1 MGINEIIMYIMMFFM
16 LIAAVDRILSQFGG
30 SARFLGKFG
39 KSIEGSGGQF
49 EEGFMAMGA
58 LGLAMVGMTAL
69 APVLAHVL
77 GPVIIPV
84 YEMLGANPS
93 MFAGTLLAC
102 DMGGFF
108 LAKELAGGDV
118 AAWLYSGL
126 ILGSMMGPTIVFS
139 IPVALGI
146 IEPSDRR
153 YLALGVL
160 AGIVTI
166 PIGCIAGGL
175 VAMYSGVQINGQPVE
190 FTFALILM
198 NMIPVII
205 VAILVALGLKF
216 IPEKMIN
223 GFQIFAKF
231 LVALITLGLAAA
243 VVKFL
248 LGWELIP
255 SLDPIFMAPG
265 DKPGEVMRAI
275 EVIGSISCV
284 LLGAYPMVLL
294 LTRWFEKPLMS
305 VGIDIGT
312 TTTQVIFSHLE
323 LVNRAAVSQV
333 PRYEFI
339 KREIS
344 WQSPVFFTPVDKQGG
359 LKEAEL
365 KSLILEQYQAA
376 GIAPESVDS
385 GAIIITGESAKTRN
399 ARPAVMA
406 LSQSL
411 GDFVVASAGPHL
423 ESVIAGHGAG
433 AQTLS
438 EQRLCRVLNID
449 IGGGT
454 ANYALFDAG
463 KISGTACLNVGGR
476 LLETDSQGRVVYAH
490 KPGQMIVDECF
501 GAGTDARSLT
511 GAQLVQVTRRMAAL
525 IVEVIDGTLSPLAQA
540 LMQTGLLPAGVTPEI
555 ITLSGGVGECYRHQP
570 ADPFCFAD
578 IGPLLATAL
587 HDHPRLR
594 EMNVQFPAQTVR
606 ATVIGAGAH
615 TLSLSGSTIW
625 LEGVQLPLRNL
636 PVAIPI
642 DETDLV
648 SAWQQALLQLD
659 LDPKTDAYVL
669 ALPASLP
676 VRYAAVLTV
685 INALVD
691 FVARFPNPHP
701 LLVVAGQDFGKALGM
716 LLRPQLQQLPL
727 AVIDEVIVRA
737 GDYIDIGTPLFGGS
751 VVPVTVKSLA
761 FPS

>member
-39 KSIEGSGGQF
+39 KSIEGAGGQF

-139 IPVALGI
+139 IPVALGM
-146 IEPSDRR
+146 
-153 YLALGVL
+153 L

-198 NMIPVII
+198 NMIPVLI
-205 VAILVALGLKF
+205 VAVLVALGLKF

-255 SLDPIFMAPG
+255 GLDPIFMAPG

-305 VGIDIGT
+305 VGKVLNMNNIAAAGMVATLANNIPMFGMMKQMDTRGK
-312 TTTQVIFSHLE
+312 VINCAF
-323 LVNRAAVSQV
+323 AVSAAFALGDHLGFAAANMNAMIFPMIVGKLIGGVTAIGVAMMLV
-333 PRYEFI
+333 PKEDATAA
-339 KREIS
+339 K
-344 WQSPVFFTPVDKQGG
+344 T
-359 LKEAEL
+359 EAE
-365 KSLILEQYQAA
+365 A
-376 GIAPESVDS
+376 
-385 GAIIITGESAKTRN
+385 
-399 ARPAVMA
+399 
-406 LSQSL
+406 QS
-411 GDFVVASAGPHL
+411 
-423 ESVIAGHGAG
+423 
-433 AQTLS
+433 
-438 EQRLCRVLNID
+438 
-449 IGGGT
+449 
-454 ANYALFDAG
+454 
-463 KISGTACLNVGGR
+463 
-476 LLETDSQGRVVYAH
+476 
-490 KPGQMIVDECF
+490 
-501 GAGTDARSLT
+501 
-511 GAQLVQVTRRMAAL
+511 
-525 IVEVIDGTLSPLAQA
+525 
-540 LMQTGLLPAGVTPEI
+540 
-555 ITLSGGVGECYRHQP
+555 
-570 ADPFCFAD
+570 
-578 IGPLLATAL
+578 
-587 HDHPRLR
+587 
-594 EMNVQFPAQTVR
+594 
-606 ATVIGAGAH
+606 
-615 TLSLSGSTIW
+615 
-625 LEGVQLPLRNL
+625 
-636 PVAIPI
+636 
-642 DETDLV
+642 
-648 SAWQQALLQLD
+648 
-659 LDPKTDAYVL
+659 
-669 ALPASLP
+669 
-676 VRYAAVLTV
+676 
-685 INALVD
+685 
-691 FVARFPNPHP
+691 
-701 LLVVAGQDFGKALGM
+701 
-716 LLRPQLQQLPL
+716 
-727 AVIDEVIVRA
+727 
-737 GDYIDIGTPLFGGS
+737 
-751 VVPVTVKSLA
+751 
-761 FPS
+761 

>member
-1 MGINEIIMYIMMFFM
+1 MQNELQTALFQAFDT
-16 LIAAVDRILSQFGG
+16 LNLQRVKTFSVTPVTLCGPGAVSSCGQQAQTRGLKHLFVMADS
-30 SARFLGKFG
+30 FLH
-39 KSIEGSGGQF
+39 Q
-49 EEGFMAMGA
+49 A
-58 LGLAMVGMTAL
+58 GMTAGLTRSL
-69 APVLAHVL
+69 AVKGIAMTLWPCPVGEPCITDVCAAVAQLRESGCDGVIAFGGGSVLDAAKAVALLVTNPDSTLAEMSETSVLQPRLPLIAIPTTAGTGSETTNVTVIIDAVSGRKQVLAH
-77 GPVIIPV
+77 
-84 YEMLGANPS
+84 AS
-93 MFAGTLLAC
+93 
-102 DMGGFF
+102 
-108 LAKELAGGDV
+108 
-118 AAWLYSGL
+118 
-126 ILGSMMGPTIVFS
+126 
-139 IPVALGI
+139 
-146 IEPSDRR
+146 
-153 YLALGVL
+153 
-160 AGIVTI
+160 
-166 PIGCIAGGL
+166 
-175 VAMYSGVQINGQPVE
+175 
-190 FTFALILM
+190 LM
-198 NMIPVII
+198 PD
-205 VAILVALGLKF
+205 VAILDAALTEGVPSHVTAMTGIDALTHAIEAYSALNATPFTDSLAIGAITMIGKSLPKAVGYGHDLAARESMLLASCMAGMAFSSAGLGLCHAMAHQPGAALH
-216 IPEKMIN
+216 IPH
-223 GFQIFAKF
+223 
-231 LVALITLGLAAA
+231 GLANAMLLPTVMEFNRMVCRDRFSQIGRALRTKKSDDRDAINA
-243 VVKFL
+243 VS
-248 LGWELIP
+248 ELI
-255 SLDPIFMAPG
+255 A
-265 DKPGEVMRAI
+265 E
-275 EVIGSISCV
+275 
-284 LLGAYPMVLL
+284 
-294 LTRWFEKPLMS
+294 
-305 VGIDIGT
+305 VGIG
-312 TTTQVIFSHLE
+312 
-323 LVNRAAVSQV
+323 
-333 PRYEFI
+333 
-339 KREIS
+339 KR
-344 WQSPVFFTPVDKQGG
+344 
-359 LKEAEL
+359 
-365 KSLILEQYQAA
+365 
-376 GIAPESVDS
+376 
-385 GAIIITGESAKTRN
+385 
-399 ARPAVMA
+399 
-406 LSQSL
+406 L

-511 GAQLVQVTRRMAAL
+511 GAQLVQVTRRMAEL

-540 LMQTGLLPAGVTPEI
+540 LMQTGLLPAGVTPKI

-587 HDHPRLR
+587 HDHPRQR

-648 SAWQQALLQLD
+648 SAWQQALIQLD
-659 LDPKTDAYVL
+659 LDPNSDAYVL